1 MVTTKRLENRANFEQ
16 SSGGVALL
24 ERKAPVSYNELVSTE
39 TKNDESMEQARE
51 RMQRNLD
58 KLLNYDRVEEKAVAP
73 APVAQEQK
81 VEQVSV
87 QEVKSEASL
96 QEDDI
101 RPTLTTMQF
110 GEVDADT
117 MRAEMRTEQTSSASF
132 SLSGKGKIALVLYSL
147 AVVVIM
153 ALIVLNTGVLSS
165 LGRQNSAN
173 AQTLNSK
180 KAEYSALVDQI
191 DSISSDEYVI
201 EQAEKMDMILR

>member
-73 APVAQEQK
+73 APVVEEQK
-81 VEQVSV
+81 VEQVGI

-117 MRAEMRTEQTSSASF
+117 MRAEMRTEQTSSAF
-132 SLSGKGKIALVLYSL
+132 FALSGKGKIALVLYSL